1 MNTSRT
7 ITGPGSTPSM
17 SHLNTSIT
25 TGQAVPV
32 AEADGPVSAP
42 TIMARASTAPPL
54 MTSANTASAADAPAS
69 LTDQDKFLGKPLD
82 VPPAIVGLGR
92 FFDQHVQREFVGAV
106 NELRADAKKVGR
118 QHCPE
123 VATWGEALVKSG
135 WAVAA
140 NRDLRKSY
148 SKIKATVADMAL
160 TETAQ
165 KQKITKLRQ
174 WPATAVTGC
183 GGECM
188 IIAQAETAHQ
198 VAVNAVQVE
207 RTNKSLRHETI
218 SGGLKKLIK
227 FFILTDLIVIYLFLS
242 NVLNVNVNDPMRTLF
257 PFITAVFLS
266 LLGTAAYGVGLHW
279 MGANLRHWKD
289 SDRSITLPTSRS
301 ARRIP
306 IAMLAGMI
314 ALPLLVGVLMTYRI
328 WHDSSEAAASLAG
341 GAITAVFMAIMVCV
355 LGLMVGFSAFLDG
368 SVETD
373 TIHNLGPKIRSA
385 RETKQTLIAGIIS
398 DADRAQEL
406 RNDVDTAVLEA
417 IVAASDK
424 ISGADQVIM
433 AARSY
438 LQTTGPIAVT
448 LTNTIDRI
456 DVAGFLEPHIS
467 AELRDLRNAQQRAN
481 AIAERTA
488 ASAKTQADALEGAT
502 PTAEADRVSA
512 EANVQAIEG
521 VPDTHQSEPISD
533 NFAA

>member
-1 MNTSRT
+1 MSQFDPSTSTR
-7 ITGPGSTPSM
+7 
-17 SHLNTSIT
+17 
-25 TGQAVPV
+25 QVAVLAEAPAPV
-32 AEADGPVSAP
+32 ADPAI
-42 TIMARASTAPPL
+42 T
-54 MTSANTASAADAPAS
+54 APAS
-69 LTDQDKFLGKPLD
+69 VPPTSLIDQDKFLGKPLD

-92 FFDQHVQREFVGAV
+92 FFDRHVQREFVSAV
-106 NELRADAKKVGR
+106 NELRADAKNVGR

-135 WAVAA
+135 WAVGA

-160 TETAQ
+160 TESAQ
-165 KQKITKLRQ
+165 KQRITKLRQ
-174 WPATAVTGC
+174 WPATAATGC
-183 GGECM
+183 GGEYM

-198 VAVNAVQVE
+198 IALNTVQVE

-218 SGGLKKLIK
+218 SGGLKKFIK

-242 NVLNVNVNDPMRTLF
+242 NVLNVNVNHPMRTLI

-301 ARRIP
+301 ARRVP

-328 WHDSSEAAASLAG
+328 WHDSSEAAAPQAG
-341 GAITAVFMAIMVCV
+341 GAITAVFMAVMVCV

-373 TIHNLGPKIRSA
+373 AIRHLAPQISTA
-385 RETKQTLIAGIIS
+385 RNDKLTLVAAIIS
-398 DADRAQEL
+398 DADRAQRL
-406 RNDVDTAVLEA
+406 RDDVDTAVLEA

-424 ISGADQVIM
+424 ISGADQAIM

-438 LQTTGPIAVT
+438 LQSTGPIAVT
-448 LTNTIDRI
+448 LINTIDRT
-456 DVAGFLEPHIS
+456 DVAGFLEPQILT
-467 AELRDLRNAQQRAN
+467 ELRDLRNAQQRAK

-488 ASAKTQADALEGAT
+488 ASAKTHSDALEGIT
-502 PTAEADRVSA
+502 PTAEIDRVSA

-521 VPDTHQSEPISD
+521 VADAEQTESNRDEL
-533 NFAA
+533 AA

>member
-1 MNTSRT
+1 
-7 ITGPGSTPSM
+7 M
-17 SHLNTSIT
+17 SHFDPSTST
-25 TGQAVPV
+25 RQGAVIAEAPAPV
-32 AEADGPVSAP
+32 ADPAI
-42 TIMARASTAPPL
+42 TARASVPP
-54 MTSANTASAADAPAS
+54 TS
-69 LTDQDKFLGKPLD
+69 LTDQVKFLGKPVD

-92 FFDQHVQREFVGAV
+92 FFDRHVQREFVGAV
-106 NELRADAKKVGR
+106 NGLRADAKKVGR

-135 WAVAA
+135 WAVGA

-165 KQKITKLRQ
+165 KQKITRLRQ
-174 WPATAVTGC
+174 WPTTPVTGC

-198 VAVNAVQVE
+198 IALNTVQVE

-242 NVLNVNVNDPMRTLF
+242 NVLNVNVNHPMRTLI

-289 SDRSITLPTSRS
+289 SERSITLPASRS
-301 ARRIP
+301 ARRAP

-314 ALPLLVGVLMTYRI
+314 ALPLLVGLLMTYRI
-328 WHDSSEAAASLAG
+328 WHDASEAAAPQAG
-341 GAITAVFMAIMVCV
+341 GAITAVFMAVMVCV

-373 TIHNLGPKIRSA
+373 AIRNLAPQIRTA
-385 RETKQTLIAGIIS
+385 RNDKQTLIAGVIS
-398 DADRAQEL
+398 DADRAQKL
-406 RNDVDTAVLEA
+406 RDDVDTAVLEA

-438 LQTTGPIAVT
+438 LQSTGPIAVT
-448 LTNTIDRI
+448 FTNTIDRT
-456 DVAGFLEPHIS
+456 DVAGFLEPHIFT
-467 AELRDLRNAQQRAN
+467 ELRDLRNAQQRAK

-488 ASAKTQADALEGAT
+488 ASAKTRIDELEGDT
-502 PTAEADRVSA
+502 PTAEIDRVSA
-512 EANVQAIEG
+512 KANVQAKEG
-521 VPDTHQSEPISD
+521 VADAEQTESNRDEL
-533 NFAA
+533 AA

>member
-1 MNTSRT
+1 MNTPRT

-17 SHLNTSIT
+17 SHLDPSMIT
-25 TGQAVPV
+25 RQVALVAETAAPVAAPAITAVP
-32 AEADGPVSAP
+32 
-42 TIMARASTAPPL
+42 ITAPPI
-54 MTSANTASAADAPAS
+54 TATAADAPAS
-69 LTDQDKFLGKPLD
+69 LTDQDKFLGNPLE
-82 VPPAIVGLGR
+82 VPAPIMGLGR
-92 FFDQHVQREFVGAV
+92 LFDRHVHREFVGAV
-106 NELRADAKKVGR
+106 NELQADAKKVGR
-118 QHCPE
+118 QHCPN

-135 WAVAA
+135 WAVGA
-140 NRDLRKSY
+140 NRGLRKSY
-148 SKIKATVADMAL
+148 SKIKATVAAMAVI
-160 TETAQ
+160 ETAQ
-165 KQKITKLRQ
+165 KQKMARLRL
-174 WPATAVTGC
+174 WPATAVTGY

-198 VAVNAVQVE
+198 VALNTVQVE

-218 SGGLKKLIK
+218 SGGLKRLIK

-242 NVLNVNVNDPMRTLF
+242 NVLNVSVNHPMRTLI

-279 MGANLRHWKD
+279 IGANLRHWKD

-301 ARRIP
+301 ARRVP

-328 WHDSSEAAASLAG
+328 WHDSSQAAAPQVG
-341 GAITAVFMAIMVCV
+341 GAITAVFMAVMVCV

-373 TIHNLGPKIRSA
+373 AIRHLAPQIRTA
-385 RETKQTLIAGIIS
+385 RNDRQTLIAGVIS
-398 DADRAQEL
+398 DADRAQKL
-406 RNDVDTAVLEA
+406 RDDVDTAVLEA

-438 LQTTGPIAVT
+438 LQSTGPIAVT
-448 LTNTIDRI
+448 LTNTIDRT
-456 DVAGFLEPHIS
+456 DVAGFLEPHIFT
-467 AELRDLRNAQQRAN
+467 ELRDLRNAQQRAR

-488 ASAKTQADALEGAT
+488 ASAKTHIDALEGDT
-502 PTAEADRVSA
+502 PTAGADRISA

-521 VPDTHQSEPISD
+521 VADADQTEPASD